1 MRGGTQ
7 HSFGIHVAK
16 MAGMPNK
23 IVDRANEVLKEL
35 EQKQI
40 GKDIGE
46 KLEKMPVQNLQ
57 LSMFGMEDPRLEE
70 IKKMLEQMDVNT
82 LTPIEALMR
91 VSEMKRVLE
100 K

>member
-1 MRGGTQ
+1 
-7 HSFGIHVAK
+7 
-16 MAGMPNK
+16 
-23 IVDRANEVLKEL
+23 
-35 EQKQI
+35 
-40 GKDIGE
+40 
-46 KLEKMPVQNLQ
+46 
-57 LSMFGMEDPRLEE
+57 MFGMEDPRLEE